1 MWKLFSEGRVRMA
14 LILCLAMLLPALS
27 SGAQETS
34 ALQSNAWTSS
44 PSSLYGMALK
54 AMEQG
59 SDKDALAL
67 IQEAISADP
76 TELEYQYVL
85 GVIYLRKERTE
96 EAEGIFLALL
106 AADEARFAKAA
117 FEMALIEVRR
127 ERFEDALTFL
137 GLARPADAGRADFE
151 AGLVLL
157 RMKEYE
163 KAARRFEQAALEKPS
178 LAQEARIHE
187 ALARMQLKEY
197 AGARKLLR
205 LVLKGEL
212 TPDRAE
218 EVRRLLYAA
227 EAGVRS
233 ARPLQLTATLGV
245 QYDSNLFQNPL
256 DQVNAAGV
264 PGGVRDEDDAAFLAS
279 IAGRYNVFRKEP
291 WTFGAGYNHYQLTY
305 LDHSEVSL
313 LGARPSLY
321 ALWEKSPCFA
331 GLEYIYSHYW
341 VEASSRV
348 GTHALLPRFVA
359 VHGDRWRTEVLGGAE
374 WRFYED
380 DTPDDRLYTFGLTE
394 MHLLK
399 NGLAHARVGY
409 LMKYDDQIPVA
420 RADFV
425 NHEAMVGFQ
434 WPVWKDRWFLDLSGR
449 YIWRS
454 FDFDPLISTRVDRRD
469 EEQNFN
475 ASIIGQLTPQLQLN
489 VLFQQIWND
498 SNVTDAQGVDPFGYE
513 RSVLTCMFTFVY

>member
-1 MWKLFSEGRVRMA
+1 MWKPFGEGRLWMA
-14 LILCLAMLLPALS
+14 LMLCLAILSLPPSAS
-27 SGAQETS
+27 AQETS
-34 ALQSNAWTSS
+34 PSQSPTA
-44 PSSLYGMALK
+44 PSSLSSLYDTTLK
-54 AMEQG
+54 AMKQG
-59 SDKDALAL
+59 NDKVALSL

-76 TELEYQYVL
+76 QELEYQYVL
-85 GVIYLRKERTE
+85 GVIYLRLGRSE

-117 FEMALIEVRR
+117 FELALIEVRR
-127 ERFEDALTFL
+127 QRYEEALTFL
-137 GLARPADAGRADFE
+137 GMARPADAGRADFE
-151 AGLVLL
+151 SGLVLL
-157 RMKEYE
+157 RMKEYR
-163 KAARRFEQAALEKPS
+163 KAVLRFQQAALEKPS
-178 LAQEARIHE
+178 LVQEARLHE

-197 AGARKLLR
+197 AEARKLLKS
-205 LVLKGEL
+205 VLKGEL
-212 TPDRAE
+212 TPDRAAE
-218 EVRRLLYAA
+218 ARRLLDAA

-233 ARPLQLTATLGV
+233 AKPWQVTATLGI

-256 DQVNAAGV
+256 DQIDTGGV
-264 PGGVRDEDDAAFLAS
+264 PSGARGEEDAAFLAS
-279 IAGRYNVFRKEP
+279 LAGRYNVFRKQP
-291 WTFGAGYNHYQLTY
+291 WTLGFGYNHYQLTY
-305 LDHSEVSL
+305 FEHSEVSL

-321 ALWEKSPCFA
+321 ALWEKTPYFM
-331 GLEYIYSHYW
+331 GLEYVYSHYW
-341 VEASSRV
+341 VESDSRV

-359 VHGDRWRTEVLGGAE
+359 VHGDRWRTEVLGGTE

-380 DTPDDRLYTFGLTE
+380 DTPDDRLYTLGLTE

-409 LMKYDDQIPVA
+409 LIKYDDQVPA
-420 RADFV
+420 PRADFV

-449 YIWRS
+449 YIWRN
-454 FDFDPLISTRVDRRD
+454 FDFDPLISSRTNRRD

-475 ASIIGQLTPQLQLN
+475 AMIIGQLMPQLQLN

-498 SNVTDAQGVDPFGYE
+498 SNITDAQDIDPFNYE